1 MSVSPADAAPAA
13 RAAGG
18 PRVVLVGPM
27 GSGKS
32 TVGALLAERLGVPYR
47 DTDADIVAAEGRAIA
62 DLFVDEGEPY
72 FRERERAAV
81 RDAVA
86 AHTGVLSLGGGA
98 ILDEGTRAL
107 LRGLPVVYLSMDVEE
122 AVRRVGL
129 NTARPL
135 LAVNPRKQWRELMEA
150 RRHLYEEV
158 ARAVV
163 ATDDRTPEEV
173 AEAVLDALELKTAT
187 PGGRP
192 PGPRPEDA
200 MTSKVTRIHVDGT
213 AGTEPYEVL
222 VGRQL
227 LGELGGLIGG
237 AVKRVAV
244 IHPEALAETG
254 DALRQDLADQGYE
267 AVAVQVPNAEEAKT
281 AEVAAYCWK
290 ALGQSGFT
298 RTDVIVGVG
307 GGATTDLAGFVA
319 ASWLRG
325 VRWIAVPTTVLG
337 MVDAA
342 VGGKTG
348 INTAE
353 GKNLVGAF
361 HPPAGVLCDLA
372 ALDSLPVHDYVSGLA
387 EIIKAGFIADP
398 AILDLIEADPE
409 AARTPAGPHT
419 AELIERSIRVKAEVV
434 SGDLKESGRR
444 EILNY
449 GHTLAHAIEKNER
462 YKWRHGAAVAV
473 GMHFAAELGRLA
485 GRLDDATADRHR
497 TVLESVGLPLSY
509 RYDQWPKLLETMKV
523 DKKSRGDLLRFIVL
537 DGLAKPTV
545 LEGPDP
551 AVLLAAYG
559 EVAD

>member
-1 MSVSPADAAPAA
+1 MTLRIP
-13 RAAGG
+13 
-18 PRVVLVGPM
+18 
-27 GSGKS
+27 
-32 TVGALLAERLGVPYR
+32 VGA
-47 DTDADIVAAEGRAIA
+47 
-62 DLFVDEGEPY
+62 
-72 FRERERAAV
+72 
-81 RDAVA
+81 
-86 AHTGVLSLGGGA
+86 
-98 ILDEGTRAL
+98 
-107 LRGLPVVYLSMDVEE
+107 
-122 AVRRVGL
+122 
-129 NTARPL
+129 
-135 LAVNPRKQWRELMEA
+135 
-150 RRHLYEEV
+150 
-158 ARAVV
+158 
-163 ATDDRTPEEV
+163 
-173 AEAVLDALELKTAT
+173 
-187 PGGRP
+187 
-192 PGPRPEDA
+192 
-200 MTSKVTRIHVDGT
+200 T
-213 AGTEPYEVL
+213 AGTDPYEVL
-222 VGRQL
+222 IGRRL
-227 LGELGGLIGG
+227 LGELPGLIGEQ
-237 AVKRVAV
+237 ARRVAV

-254 DALRQDLADQGYE
+254 EALRADLADQGYE
-267 AVAVQVPNAEEAKT
+267 AIAVQVPNAEEAKT

-325 VRWIAVPTTVLG
+325 VRWVAVPTTVLA

-372 ALDSLPVHDYVSGLA
+372 ALESLPVHDYVSGLA

-398 AILDLIEADPE
+398 VILDLIEADPA

-434 SGDLKESGRR
+434 SEDLKESGRR

-449 GHTLAHAIEKNER
+449 GHTLGHAIEKNER
-462 YKWRHGAAVAV
+462 YEWRHGAAVAV
-473 GMHFAAELGRLA
+473 GMLYAAELGRLA

-497 TVLESVGLPLSY
+497 TVLEGVGLPLTY
-509 RYDQWPKLLETMKV
+509 RYDQWPKLVENMKV
-523 DKKSRGDLLRFIVL
+523 DKKSRGDTLRFIVL
-537 DGLAKPTV
+537 DGLARPTV

-551 AVLLAAYG
+551 AVMLGAYG

>member
-1 MSVSPADAAPAA
+1 MSAPLI
-13 RAAGG
+13 
-18 PRVVLVGPM
+18 VLVGPM
-27 GSGKS
+27 GVGKS
-32 TVGALLAERLGVPYR
+32 TVGQLLAERLETGYR
-47 DTDADIVAAEGRAIA
+47 DTDEDIVTAQGRAIA
-62 DLFVDEGEPY
+62 EIFVDEGEAA
-72 FRERERAAV
+72 FRALEKAAV
-81 RDAVA
+81 RTALA
-86 AHTGVLSLGGGA
+86 EHEGVLSLGGGA
-98 ILDEGTRAL
+98 ILDADTRAL
-107 LRGLPVVYLSMDVEE
+107 LAGQRVVYLSMDVEE
-122 AVRRVGL
+122 AVKRTGL
-129 NTARPL
+129 NAARPL

-158 ARAVV
+158 ATAVV
-163 ATDDRTPEEV
+163 ATDGRTPEEV
-173 AEAVLDALELKTAT
+173 TEAALDAVELKTVS
-187 PGGRP
+187 PGGQP
-192 PGPRPEDA
+192 PDPRPEDA
-200 MTSKVTRIHVDGT
+200 VVNDVTRIEIGGT
-213 AGTEPYEVL
+213 AGSDPYEVL

-227 LGELGGLIGG
+227 LGELGGLIGTK
-237 AVKRVAV
+237 AKRVAV

-254 DALRQDLADQGYE
+254 DALRADLAEQGYE
-267 AVAVQVPNAEEAKT
+267 AIAIQVPNAEEAKT

-307 GGATTDLAGFVA
+307 GGASTDLAGFVA
-319 ASWLRG
+319 ATWLRG
-325 VRWIAVPTTVLG
+325 VRWIAVPTTVLA

-353 GKNLVGAF
+353 GKNLVGSF

-372 ALDSLPVHDYVSGLA
+372 ALDSLPVNDYVSGLA
-387 EIIKAGFIADP
+387 EVIKAGFIADP
-398 AILDLIEADPE
+398 AILDLIESDPQ

-419 AELIERSIRVKAEVV
+419 AELIVRSIKVKAEVV
-434 SGDLKESGRR
+434 SSDLKEAGLR

-449 GHTLAHAIEKNER
+449 GHTLGHAIEKNER
-462 YKWRHGAAVAV
+462 YKWRHGAAVSV

-497 TVLESVGLPLSY
+497 TILEAVGLPLHY
-509 RYDQWPKLLETMKV
+509 RYDQWPKLVENMKV

-559 EVAD
+559 EVGE